1 MPSPVHALF
10 LVVICSISMSYVL
23 ASKDIVVAS
32 VISNGGNLPYDYR
45 RAAPAADLAML
56 EINSRYA
63 GILNFTYLY
72 RDPGPDCSENDVG
85 AIASDLYHLNNVT
98 GFVGPACSHAVNVV
112 GRMASSWNLPILT
125 PVGTSGTLGDKSNFP
140 TLTRLAYNMNKFA
153 KFYLQVFSQFNWTDV
168 TIMYDQVHVFFRIVG
183 TSLGNEF
190 PSAGISSK
198 VIEFDT
204 NGDFDHRTMLLTASA
219 RSRVFVIS
227 CHGDTFRDIMLT
239 FYDLRMAFG
248 DYAVIF
254 IRLFEG
260 DDVGNMS
267 WMRND
272 ENDAKAKIAYE
283 SVLLVQPRRPE
294 SSEFLQ
300 FEQDVKTRSLQ
311 DYDFV
316 YGNIEVNIFIT
327 AFYDSFLIYAQ
338 ILNETLSDGG
348 NILDGFNLTRRL
360 WGRTFQGIGGTIAI
374 DSNGDR
380 DTDFSLLDMDTTTG
394 NFTVVGNYFGE
405 LKQFKFVDGV
415 SIYWPQ
421 GKGPPA
427 NKPRCGFTG
436 DAPQCQSYE
445 LPAVAIAG
453 IAFSCVIVVLT
464 MIAVVAYR
472 RLKLESDLHS
482 SWWKIKS
489 TDLLATNVGSRV
501 ISRLSVVQ
509 SLGGESKSKE
519 DGAQMFT
526 TTAFFKG
533 STVAT
538 KKFQIKQFNADRVSL
553 LELKQMRDIA
563 CPNLT
568 RLIGLAIEPFHVVL
582 VTEYCP
588 RGSLQDILENESI
601 QLDMDFKNALLTDL
615 VQGMAYLHATPIEV
629 HGNLNSSNC
638 VIDGR
643 FVLKITDFGLTRLRQ
658 LEQKLNDNHIDH
670 YATAQVWM
678 APEHLR
684 NFPNRTVSHSGDV
697 YSFGIILF
705 EILTRHEPYEDELE
719 HITVSDVLH
728 KVKRGLDPPFRPMLP
743 QTSEK
748 SDLVKVMKECWN
760 EDPKMRP
767 SFHSLMRTIRKI
779 SGITAGH
786 NILDSLLKRMEQYA
800 NNLEDLV
807 EERTKA
813 FLDEKRKSEELLYEV
828 LPRSVADQLKNGQ
841 SVDPESFESVTIYF
855 SDIVGFTNLSA
866 SSLPMQV
873 VDFLNDLYTC
883 FDSIL
888 ESYDVYKVET
898 IGDAYMVVS
907 GLPVRNGSE
916 HVRQIARM
924 SLSILENVSK
934 FKIRHKPDAILRARI
949 GIHSGSVCA
958 GVVGRKMPRYC
969 LFGDTV
975 NTASR
980 MESNG
985 EAMKIHMS
993 KDTKDMLDAYGN
1005 FLIETRGEITVKV
1018 RKISHF

>member
-1 MPSPVHALF
+1 
-10 LVVICSISMSYVL
+10 
-23 ASKDIVVAS
+23 
-32 VISNGGNLPYDYR
+32 
-45 RAAPAADLAML
+45 
-56 EINSRYA
+56 
-63 GILNFTYLY
+63 
-72 RDPGPDCSENDVG
+72 
-85 AIASDLYHLNNVT
+85 
-98 GFVGPACSHAVNVV
+98 
-112 GRMASSWNLPILT
+112 
-125 PVGTSGTLGDKSNFP
+125 
-140 TLTRLAYNMNKFA
+140 
-153 KFYLQVFSQFNWTDV
+153 
-168 TIMYDQVHVFFRIVG
+168 
-183 TSLGNEF
+183 
-190 PSAGISSK
+190 
-198 VIEFDT
+198 
-204 NGDFDHRTMLLTASA
+204 
-219 RSRVFVIS
+219 
-227 CHGDTFRDIMLT
+227 MLT
-239 FYDLRMAFG
+239 FYDLGMAFG

-254 IRLFEG
+254 IRLFVG

-272 ENDAKAKIAYE
+272 AKDAKARIAYD

-300 FEQDVKTRSLQ
+300 FEQDVKNRSLQ
-311 DYDFV
+311 DYNFV
-316 YGNIEVNIFIT
+316 YGDIEVNIFIT

-338 ILNETLSDGG
+338 ILNETLTSGG
-348 NILDGFNLTRRL
+348 SIRDGFNLTRRI

-374 DSNGDR
+374 DTNGDR
-380 DTDFSLLDMDTTTG
+380 DTDFSLLDMDTSTG
-394 NFTVVGNYFGE
+394 EFEVVGNYFGE
-405 LKQFKFVDGV
+405 LQQFKFVDGI
-415 SIYWPQ
+415 SIYWYQ
-421 GKGPPA
+421 GKGPPV
-427 NKPRCGFTG
+427 NEPRCGFTG
-436 DAPQCQSYE
+436 DAPECQTFE
-445 LPAVAIAG
+445 LPAVTIAG
-453 IAFSCVIVVLT
+453 IAFACVIVVLT
-464 MIAVVAYR
+464 IIAALVYR
-472 RLKLESDLHS
+472 KMKLESDLHS
-482 SWWKIKS
+482 LWWKIKS
-489 TDLLATNVGSRV
+489 TDLLATTTGSRI
-501 ISRLSVVQ
+501 ISRLSLAQ
-509 SLGGESKSKE
+509 SLGGDSKSKD

-526 TTAFFKG
+526 TTAFYKG
-533 STVAT
+533 NTVAT
-538 KKFQIKQFNADRVSL
+538 KKLKIKQFHADRVSL
-553 LELKQMRDIA
+553 MELKQMRDIA

-568 RLIGLAIEPFHVVL
+568 RLVGLVVEPSHLVL

-615 VQGMAYLHATPIEV
+615 VQGMTYLHGSPIEV

-643 FVLKITDFGLTRLRQ
+643 FVLKITDFGLTRIRRLEHKSVDFQNSRAQ
-658 LEQKLNDNHIDH
+658 LW
-670 YATAQVWM
+670 V
-678 APEHLR
+678 APEHVR
-684 NFPNRTVSHSGDV
+684 NLPNKTVSHSGDV
-697 YSFGIILF
+697 YSFGIMLF

-719 HITVSDVLH
+719 HANISDVLS
-728 KVKRGLDPPFRPMLP
+728 KIQVGLNPPFRPMIP
-743 QTSEK
+743 QTTEK
-748 SDLVKVMKECWN
+748 NELIKVMKDCWN
-760 EDPKMRP
+760 EDPKLRP
-767 SFHSLMRTIRKI
+767 SFQSLTRTIRKL
-779 SGITAGH
+779 SGISAGH

-807 EERTKA
+807 EERTRA

-828 LPRSVADQLKNGQ
+828 LPRSVADQLKNGHN
-841 SVDPESFESVTIYF
+841 VAPEAFETVTIYF

-907 GLPVRNGSE
+907 GLPVRNGTE

-924 SLSILENVSK
+924 SLSILENVVK

-993 KDTKDMLDAYGN
+993 EDTKGMLDAFGN
-1005 FLIETRGEITVKV
+1005 FLIETRGEITVKGKGAMTTYWLLGEEIREV
-1018 RKISHF
+1018 

>member
-1 MPSPVHALF
+1 
-10 LVVICSISMSYVL
+10 
-23 ASKDIVVAS
+23 
-32 VISNGGNLPYDYR
+32 
-45 RAAPAADLAML
+45 
-56 EINSRYA
+56 
-63 GILNFTYLY
+63 
-72 RDPGPDCSENDVG
+72 
-85 AIASDLYHLNNVT
+85 
-98 GFVGPACSHAVNVV
+98 
-112 GRMASSWNLPILT
+112 MASSWNLPIIT
-125 PVGTSGTLGDKSNFP
+125 PVGTSGILGDKSNFP

-153 KFYLQVFSQFNWTDV
+153 KFYLQVFRQFNWTDI
-168 TIMYDQVHVFFRIVG
+168 TIMYDNVHVFFRIVG

-204 NGDFDHRTMLLTASA
+204 SGDFDHRNMLLTASA

-239 FYDLRMAFG
+239 FYDLGMAFG

-254 IRLFEG
+254 IRLFAG
-260 DDVGNMS
+260 DDVDC
-267 WMRND
+267 ND
-272 ENDAKAKIAYE
+272 MVLNHFQKARIAYD

-294 SSEFLQ
+294 SSEFLK
-300 FEQDVKTRSLQ
+300 FEQDVITRSFQ
-311 DYDFV
+311 DYNFV
-316 YGNIEVNIFIT
+316 YGDIEVNIFIT

-338 ILNETLSDGG
+338 ILNETLTDGG
-348 NILDGFNLTRRL
+348 DIFDGFNLTRRI

-374 DSNGDR
+374 DNNGDR
-380 DTDFSLLDMDTTTG
+380 DTDFSLLDMDTSTG
-394 NFTVVGNYFGE
+394 DFKVVGNYFGE
-405 LKQFKFVDGV
+405 LKQFKFVDGM
-415 SIYWPQ
+415 SIYWYQ
-421 GKGPPA
+421 GKGPPV

-436 DAPQCQSYE
+436 DAPECQTFE
-445 LPAVAIAG
+445 LPAVTIAG
-453 IAFSCVIVVLT
+453 IAFACVIVVLAI
-464 MIAVVAYR
+464 IAALVYR
-472 RLKLESDLHS
+472 KLKLESDLHS
-482 SWWKIKS
+482 LWWKIKT

-509 SLGGESKSKE
+509 
-519 DGAQMFT
+519 
-526 TTAFFKG
+526 G

-538 KKFQIKQFNADRVSL
+538 KKFKIKQFHADRVSL

-568 RLIGLAIEPFHVVL
+568 RMVGMAIEPSHVVL

-588 RGSLQDILENESI
+588 RGSLQDILENDSI
-601 QLDMDFKNALLTDL
+601 QLDLDFKNALLTDL
-615 VQGMAYLHATPIEV
+615 VQGMTYLHASPIEV

-643 FVLKITDFGLTRLRQ
+643 FVLKITDFGLTRIRQ
-658 LEQKLNDNHIDH
+658 LEQKVVDHQNQRAIHLLPDISPYQHITYFSIITITVSYCAMFVVH
-670 YATAQVWM
+670 NVCGNTVSAQLWV

-684 NFPNRTVSHSGDV
+684 NLPNRTSSHGGDV

-719 HITVSDVLH
+719 HASVSDVLQ
-728 KVKRGLDPPFRPMLP
+728 KVKLGRNPPFRPMLP

-748 SDLVKVMKECWN
+748 SGLVTVLKQCWS
-760 EDPKMRP
+760 EDPKLRP
-767 SFHSLMRTIRKI
+767 SFHALTRTIRKI
-779 SGITAGH
+779 SGISAGH

-807 EERTKA
+807 EERTRA
-813 FLDEKRKSEELLYEV
+813 FLDEKRKSEQLLYEV

-841 SVDPESFESVTIYF
+841 SVDPESFEKVTIYF

-873 VDFLNDLYTC
+873 VDLLNDLYTC

-934 FKIRHKPDAILRARI
+934 FKIRHKPDAVLRARI

-993 KDTKDMLDAYGN
+993 EDTKSMLDAFGN
-1005 FLIETRGEITVKV
+1005 FLIETRGEITVKG
-1018 RKISHF
+1018 KGSMTTYWLLGEEIKEI

>member
-1 MPSPVHALF
+1 
-10 LVVICSISMSYVL
+10 
-23 ASKDIVVAS
+23 
-32 VISNGGNLPYDYR
+32 
-45 RAAPAADLAML
+45 
-56 EINSRYA
+56 
-63 GILNFTYLY
+63 
-72 RDPGPDCSENDVG
+72 
-85 AIASDLYHLNNVT
+85 
-98 GFVGPACSHAVNVV
+98 
-112 GRMASSWNLPILT
+112 MASSWNLPIIT

-153 KFYLQVFSQFNWTDV
+153 KFYLQVFGQFNWTDV
-168 TIMYDQVHVFFRIVG
+168 TIMYDKVHVFFRIVG

-198 VIEFDT
+198 VMEFDT
-204 NGDFDHRTMLLTASA
+204 NGDFDHKNMLLTASE

-239 FYDLRMAFG
+239 FYDLGMALG

-254 IRLFEG
+254 IRLFVG

-272 ENDAKAKIAYE
+272 ANDAKARKAYD

-294 SSEFLQ
+294 SPEFLQ
-300 FEQDVKTRSLQ
+300 FEQDVKNRSLQ
-311 DYDFV
+311 DYNFI
-316 YGNIEVNIFIT
+316 YGDIEVNIFIT

-338 ILNETLSDGG
+338 ILNETLTDGG
-348 NILDGFNLTRRL
+348 DILDGFNLTRRI

-374 DSNGDR
+374 DHNGDR
-380 DTDFSLLDMDTTTG
+380 DTDFSLLDMDT
-394 NFTVVGNYFGE
+394 
-405 LKQFKFVDGV
+405 
-415 SIYWPQ
+415 S
-421 GKGPPA
+421 
-427 NKPRCGFTG
+427 TG
-436 DAPQCQSYE
+436 DFKVNPH
-445 LPAVAIAG
+445 LK
-453 IAFSCVIVVLT
+453 
-464 MIAVVAYR
+464 
-472 RLKLESDLHS
+472 LKLESDLHS
-482 SWWKIKS
+482 LWWKIKS
-489 TDLLATNVGSRV
+489 TDLLSGNAGSRV
-501 ISRLSVVQ
+501 ISRLSLVQ

-519 DGAQMFT
+519 DTAQMFT
-526 TTAFFKG
+526 TTAIYKG
-533 STVAT
+533 ATVAI
-538 KKFQIKQFNADRVSL
+538 KKFKIKQFNVDRVSL
-553 LELKQMRDIA
+553 MEMKQMRDIA

-568 RLIGLAIEPFHVVL
+568 RLVGLAIEPSHVTL

-588 RGSLQDILENESI
+588 RGSLQDILENDSI
-601 QLDMDFKNALLTDL
+601 QLDIDFKNALLTDL
-615 VQGMAYLHATPIEV
+615 VQGMAYLHASPIEV

-643 FVLKITDFGLTRLRQ
+643 FVLKITDFGLTRIRR
-658 LEQKLNDNHIDH
+658 LEHKPIDNHQLR
-670 YATAQVWM
+670 AQIWV
-678 APEHLR
+678 APEQLR
-684 NFPNRTVSHSGDV
+684 LFPNRTASHSGDV

-705 EILTRHEPYEDELE
+705 EILTRLEPYEDELE
-719 HITVSDVLH
+719 HITIADVLH
-728 KVKRGLDPPFRPMLP
+728 KIKRGLDPPFRPILP

-748 SDLVKVMKECWN
+748 SDLVNVMKECWN
-760 EDPKMRP
+760 EDPKLRP
-767 SFHSLMRTIRKI
+767 SFHTLIRTIRKI
-779 SGITAGH
+779 SGVTAGH

-807 EERTKA
+807 EERTRA

-828 LPRSVADQLKNGQ
+828 LPRSVADQLKNGL

-855 SDIVGFTNLSA
+855 SDIVGFTNISA

-873 VDFLNDLYTC
+873 VDLLNDLYTC

-888 ESYDVYKVET
+888 ENYDVYKVET

-924 SLSILENVSK
+924 SLGILENVSK

-949 GIHSGSVCA
+949 GIHSGNKTMTFILISIVQLVFIGSVCA

-993 KDTKDMLDAYGN
+993 RDTKDMLDIFGN
-1005 FLIETRGEITVKV
+1005 FLIESRGEISVKGKGTMITYWLLGEEI
-1018 RKISHF
+1018 REA

>member
-1 MPSPVHALF
+1 MAGSE
-10 LVVICSISMSYVL
+10 
-23 ASKDIVVAS
+23 DIVVAS
-32 VISNGGNLPYDYR
+32 VISNGGSLPYDYR

-56 EINSRYA
+56 EINSRYN
-63 GILNFTYLY
+63 GFLNFTYLY

-85 AIASDLYHLNNVT
+85 AIACDLYHRYSIT
-98 GFVGPACSHAVNVV
+98 GLVGPACSHAVNVI
-112 GRMASSWNLPILT
+112 GRMASSWNLPIIT

-153 KFYLQVFSQFNWTDV
+153 KFYLQVFGQFNWTDV
-168 TIMYDQVHVFFRIVG
+168 TIMYDKVHVFFRIVG

-198 VIEFDT
+198 VMEFDT
-204 NGDFDHRTMLLTASA
+204 NGDFDHKNMLLTASE

-239 FYDLRMAFG
+239 FYDLGMALG

-254 IRLFEG
+254 IRLFVG

-272 ENDAKAKIAYE
+272 ANDAKARKAYD

-294 SSEFLQ
+294 SPEFLQ
-300 FEQDVKTRSLQ
+300 FEQDVKNRSLQ
-311 DYDFV
+311 DYNFI
-316 YGNIEVNIFIT
+316 YGDIEVNIFIT

-338 ILNETLSDGG
+338 ILNETLTDGG
-348 NILDGFNLTRRL
+348 DILDGFNLTRRI

-374 DSNGDR
+374 DHNGDR
-380 DTDFSLLDMDTTTG
+380 DTDFSLLDMDTSTG
-394 NFTVVGNYFGE
+394 DFKVVGNYFGE
-405 LKQFKFVDGV
+405 LKKFKFVDGV

-421 GKGPPA
+421 GRGPPV

-436 DAPQCQSYE
+436 DAPECQTFE
-445 LPAVAIAG
+445 LSAVAIAG
-453 IAFSCVIVVLT
+453 IAFTCVIVVLAL
-464 MIAVVAYR
+464 IAALTYR
-472 RLKLESDLHS
+472 KLKLESDLHS
-482 SWWKIKS
+482 LWWKIKS
-489 TDLLATNVGSRV
+489 TDLLSGNAGSRV
-501 ISRLSVVQ
+501 ISRLSLVQ
-509 SLGGESKSKE
+509 
-519 DGAQMFT
+519 GA
-526 TTAFFKG
+526 
-533 STVAT
+533 TVAI
-538 KKFQIKQFNADRVSL
+538 KKFKIKQFNVDRVSL
-553 LELKQMRDIA
+553 MEMKQMRDIA

-568 RLIGLAIEPFHVVL
+568 RLVGLAIEPSHVTL

-588 RGSLQDILENESI
+588 RGSLQDILENDSI
-601 QLDMDFKNALLTDL
+601 QLDIDFKNALLTDL
-615 VQGMAYLHATPIEV
+615 VQGMAYLHASPIEV

-643 FVLKITDFGLTRLRQ
+643 FVLKITDFGLTRIRRL
-658 LEQKLNDNHIDH
+658 DNTV
-670 YATAQVWM
+670 TAQIWV
-678 APEHLR
+678 APEQLR
-684 NFPNRTVSHSGDV
+684 LFPNRTASHSGDV

-705 EILTRHEPYEDELE
+705 EILTRLEPYEDELE
-719 HITVSDVLH
+719 HITIADVLH
-728 KVKRGLDPPFRPMLP
+728 KIKRGLDPPFRPILP

-748 SDLVKVMKECWN
+748 SDLVNVMKECWN
-760 EDPKMRP
+760 EDPKLRP
-767 SFHSLMRTIRKI
+767 SFHTLIRTIRKI
-779 SGITAGH
+779 SGVTAGH

-807 EERTKA
+807 EERTRA

-828 LPRSVADQLKNGQ
+828 LPRSVADQLKNGL

-855 SDIVGFTNLSA
+855 SDIVGFTNISA

-873 VDFLNDLYTC
+873 VDLLNDLYTC

-888 ESYDVYKVET
+888 ENYDVYKVET

-924 SLSILENVSK
+924 SLGILENVSK

-993 KDTKDMLDAYGN
+993 RDTKDMLDIFGN
-1005 FLIETRGEITVKV
+1005 FLIESRGEISVKGKGTMITYWLLGEEI
-1018 RKISHF
+1018 REA